1 MRFSFGIVATCLLT
15 TMAVSA
21 EDFDASV
28 LEGRQGNR
36 WVVKLSDSGPTRIPR
51 VCASLRGSWFDG
63 HPEASVVVH
72 PEIEYWE
79 IRFKGERLSNQV
91 VLEFDSPP
99 RTPEEVRPIAQAGD
113 GTLTLRCGMGITAG
127 EKLRFEPQPHKN
139 TIGYWTIPTDS
150 VTWQISIDQPGAF
163 NVGVLQGAAK
173 NGGGVARLTLVQGDE
188 VIDSLEFPAR
198 VTGHFQNFQWQH
210 AGVLN
215 VAESGDYQVKVEA
228 VKIDKVALM
237 DVRQIHFSPKR

>member
-1 MRFSFGIVATCLLT
+1 MRFLLLFVATCLLT
-15 TMAVSA
+15 NAPTPA
-21 EDFDASV
+21 DDINPSV
-28 LEGRQGNR
+28 LNGRQGNR
-36 WVVKLSDSGPTRIPR
+36 WVVPLSESGPTRIPR
-51 VCASLRGSWFDG
+51 VCASLRGSWFEG

-79 IRFKGERLSNQV
+79 IRVQGKPVSGKV

-99 RTPEEVRPIAQAGD
+99 LTPEEIAPVRQAGD
-113 GTLTLRCGMGITAG
+113 GTLTLRCGLGITTG

-150 VTWQISIDQPGAF
+150 VTWKINIDRPGAF
-163 NVGVLQGAAK
+163 NVGALQGAAK
-173 NGGGVARLTLVQGDE
+173 NGGGMAKLTLLQGE
-188 VIDSLEFPAR
+188 TVVDSLEFPAR

-215 VAESGDYQVKVEA
+215 VAQPGDYQVKVEA
-228 VKIDKVALM
+228 VKIDRVALM